1 MNTTRNVYADE
12 DSAINR
18 LSRNGI
24 HCSRAIVEI
33 PKSKNVGI
41 KLWGAIDFLEKQYGY
56 SWCRLSR

>member
-1 MNTTRNVYADE
+1 MNTTRNIYADL

-24 HCSRAIVEI
+24 YCSKSRVEI

-41 KLWGAIDFLEKQYGY
+41 KLWGAIDFLKKQYGY
-56 SWCRLSR
+56 SCCRLSR

>member
-1 MNTTRNVYADE
+1 MNTTRNIYADL

-24 HCSRAIVEI
+24 YCSKSRVEI

-41 KLWGAIDFLEKQYGY
+41 KLWGAIDFLKKQYG
-56 SWCRLSR
+56 